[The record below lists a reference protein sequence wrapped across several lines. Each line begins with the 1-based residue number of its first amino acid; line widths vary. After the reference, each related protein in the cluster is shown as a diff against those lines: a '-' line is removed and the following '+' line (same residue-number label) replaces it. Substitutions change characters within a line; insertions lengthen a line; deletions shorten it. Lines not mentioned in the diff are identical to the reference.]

1 MKDLYG
7 ITNSFALI
15 QETLKPISALSQT
28 MSPFFE
34 AQKELN
40 SMLKASTLGS
50 SIALMQE
57 TLKPIS
63 TFSKLLD
70 TKFENESLL
79 QSRIIEIT
87 NQYNDK
93 LEINEYIDILMN
105 DEIKDIN
112 EKNIIDE
119 SFEILCEMSPDINIL
134 KSSIDSTKYRK
145 IIITII
151 FILVFNSLNFYTI
164 YNQLS
169 NNDVHYK
176 ANRDNV
182 RIRLTP
188 TNKDNSNII
197 TKLNKNTY
205 VEKIGSNNGWINI
218 KFELSDGIEKDG
230 WIYRTMLTKIED

>member
-1 MKDLYG
+1 MKDLNSF
-7 ITNSFALI
+7 TNSFALM
-15 QETLKPISALSQT
+15 QETLKPISALSQAT
-28 MSPFFE
+28 SPFFE
-34 AQKELN
+34 AQKEIN
-40 SMLKASTLGS
+40 SMLKASTLGNS
-50 SIALMQE
+50 FTLMQE

-70 TKFENESLL
+70 TKFESESLL
-79 QSRIIEIT
+79 QSKINEIT
-87 NQYNDK
+87 SQYNDQ
-93 LEINEYIDILMN
+93 LEINEYIDLLMN
-105 DEIKDIN
+105 DEVEDIN

-119 SFEILCEMSPDINIL
+119 SFEILCKISPDMNIL
-134 KSSIDSTKYRK
+134 KSSIDSIKYRK

-151 FILVFNSLNFYTI
+151 FIIIFNSLNFYTI

-169 NNDVHYK
+169 NNDIHYK

-205 VEKIGSNNGWINI
+205 VEKIGSSNGWVNI
-218 KFELSDGIEKDG
+218 KFELSDGIEQDG